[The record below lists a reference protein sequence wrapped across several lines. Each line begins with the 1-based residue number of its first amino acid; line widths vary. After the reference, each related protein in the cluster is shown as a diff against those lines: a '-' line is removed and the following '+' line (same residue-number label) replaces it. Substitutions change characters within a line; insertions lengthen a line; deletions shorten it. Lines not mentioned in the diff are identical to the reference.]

1 MKYEKENSYVVLYHF
16 KGKEK
21 DDMDLR

>member
-1 MKYEKENSYVVLYHF
+1 MKYEKENLYVVLYHF